1 MVEWAV
7 EAAKLVAAE
16 VEIQQAISAYRSAVE
31 KAQQAGD
38 TLAANWEGDAR
49 EAFVEEQAKAYQWHM
64 NIYDVVLAFV
74 KTLLD
79 TALKYEE
86 AEQQINALISNG

>member
-7 EAAKLVAAE
+7 EAAKLIAAE
-16 VEIQQAISAYRSAVE
+16 AEIQQAIAAYRSAVE

-38 TLAANWEGDAR
+38 ELAANWEGDAR

-64 NIYDVVLAFV
+64 SIFDVVTAFV

-79 TALKYEE
+79 TAAKYEE
-86 AEQQINALISNG
+86 AEQQINEFIKNR